1 MKALAVVEGVQVWAS
16 LAQRSL
22 RLVSG
27 RSSVRFESAHIRF
40 LFLFK
45 VVVPSDFAPHDAE
58 LKWLTPLPIFMQ
70 NQSGGDRIAFG
81 VPPPT
86 GR

>member
-1 MKALAVVEGVQVWAS
+1 MAIVEGVRVWAG

-27 RSSVRFESAHIRF
+27 RSSVRFESAHVRF

-45 VVVPSDFAPHDAE
+45 ISRWPCDFAPHDAE
-58 LKWLTPLPIFMQ
+58 LKWLTLLPIFMQ
-70 NQSGGDRIAFG
+70 NQSGSYRVAFG
-81 VPPPT
+81 VPSPT

>member
-1 MKALAVVEGVQVWAS
+1 MLKAVAGVEGVRVWAG

-45 VVVPSDFAPHDAE
+45 ISWCLVS
-58 LKWLTPLPIFMQ
+58 LPFTMP
-70 NQSGGDRIAFG
+70 N
-81 VPPPT
+81 
-86 GR
+86 